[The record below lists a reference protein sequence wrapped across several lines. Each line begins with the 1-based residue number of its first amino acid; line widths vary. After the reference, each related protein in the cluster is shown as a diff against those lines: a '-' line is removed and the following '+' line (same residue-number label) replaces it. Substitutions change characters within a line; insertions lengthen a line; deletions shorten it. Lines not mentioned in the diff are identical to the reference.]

1 MEQKRNFSKDLER
14 VHADVNAF
22 AVAEAAR
29 RAKEFKDSIAEIQ
42 ERIKQLTQELNQ
54 IHQQETDLEMMPGE
68 YPILEQ
74 VKVDIIPH
82 KELWDLQVD
91 F

>member
-1 MEQKRNFSKDLER
+1 

-29 RAKEFKDSIAEIQ
+29 RAKEFKDNIAEIQ
-42 ERIKQLTQELNQ
+42 ERIKQLTQELNH

-68 YPILEQ
+68 YPIL
-74 VKVDIIPH
+74 D
-82 KELWDLQVD
+82 
-91 F
+91 